1 MIVVSDVLRKASS
14 IFALTILLAGIAA
27 SVRAAEE
34 AAQVILETALGD
46 ITIEVYPE
54 AAPARAGDFLTYTDR
69 GLYDG
74 AEFYRAVSPANDNG
88 SPVIEVLQGGLP
100 GDARSLAPVTHEDT
114 RRTGLT
120 HTVGAVSLARGE
132 VGTGSAAAFFIVL
145 RDEPGLD
152 YGGKRNPDGQGF
164 AVFGRVIG
172 GMDVVRRIHGM
183 PKDPGAGEPYVR
195 GQLLVEPVII
205 NRARRVPANSGSER
219 ETS

>member
-1 MIVVSDVLRKASS
+1 MMTTTDALRKASR
-14 IFALTILLAGIAA
+14 ILAMIMLLAGTAA
-27 SVRAAEE
+27 PARAAEE
-34 AAQVILETALGD
+34 AVQVTLETALGD

-54 AAPARAGDFLTYTDR
+54 AAPASAGDFLTYADR

-74 AEFYRAVSPANDNG
+74 AEFYRAVNPANDNG

-100 GDARSLAPVTHEDT
+100 DDATSLAPVTHEDT
-114 RRTGLT
+114 RQTGLT
-120 HTVGAVSLARGE
+120 HTAGAVSLARGE
-132 VGTGSAAAFFIVL
+132 VGSGSAAAFFIVL

-205 NRARRVPANSGSER
+205 NRARRVPGGTPGR
-219 ETS
+219 